1 MKYLLLAWGD
11 EKKLEGMSERELAAL
26 GAECRPYNDELR
38 RSGRVVAM
46 GSLAP
51 TRMSTTI
58 RTRNGRLLTTD
69 GPFVETREQL
79 GGFLIIE
86 ARDLNDAIRIASRH
100 PAALLQERL
109 GWVVELRPFEQ
120 FELP

>member
-1 MKYLLLAWGD
+1 MKYLLLAYGD
-11 EKKLEGMSERELAAL
+11 EKKWDALSEREQAAV
-26 GAECRPYNDELR
+26 GAECRPYDDELR
-38 RSGRVVAM
+38 KSGRVVAM

-51 TRMSTTI
+51 TRLTTTI

-86 ARDLNDAIRIASRH
+86 ARDLNEAIRVASRH
-100 PAALLQERL
+100 PAAFLNERL
-109 GWVVELRPFEQ
+109 GWVVELRPFEF
-120 FELP
+120 FEQP